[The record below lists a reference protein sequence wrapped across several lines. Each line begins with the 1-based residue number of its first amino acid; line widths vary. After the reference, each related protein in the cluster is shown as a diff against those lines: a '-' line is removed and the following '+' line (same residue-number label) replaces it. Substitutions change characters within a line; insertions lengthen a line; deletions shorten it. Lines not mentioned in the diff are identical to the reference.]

1 MKRTIVSLGML
12 IVVGCGQREVLRFV
26 PVAPGYAVERPAAR
40 EGSAE
45 AFAAAQGRV
54 QAATRFGARVAAGER
69 ALRHPSSPAQ
79 PTGRG
84 DASMPK
90 SDGSGQSG
98 PARTPSAPPA
108 PIDLNTATLEELDAL
123 PRVGPAM
130 AARIVAK
137 RPFRRPEDLRRVS
150 GIGPSTLRA
159 LRPLVTVAPRA
170 AAPVPSKQVH

>member
-26 PVAPGYAVERPAAR
+26 PVAPGYAVERPAAP

-45 AFAAAQGRV
+45 GVAAAQARV
-54 QAATRFGARVAAGER
+54 AAATRLGARVAAGER
-69 ALRHPSSPAQ
+69 ALRHPAPLPAQ
-79 PTGRG
+79 PRRG
-84 DASMPK
+84 GEAATRPE
-90 SDGSGQSG
+90 GSGQPS
-98 PARTPSAPPA
+98 AATPSASPV
-108 PIDLNTATLEELDAL
+108 PIDLNTATLEELEAL

-159 LRPLVTVAPRA
+159 IRPLVTVAPRA
-170 AAPVPSKQVH
+170 AAPAPSKQVH